1 MTYLTKKELAWFQ
14 TLSEK
19 NAISGQE
26 NEVASYLKTYFE
38 QHQLPILTDRLGSI
52 FTVKKSRSPNPLK
65 VMIMGH
71 MDEIGFMVSKIEPNG
86 MVRML
91 PIGGINPLTLTSQR
105 MRIKTVQKTY
115 VYGAIDATPPHLL
128 GAGAPPIPRVEDVY
142 LDVGLPTKEAV
153 EQAGVRIGSMITF
166 DAPFQV
172 LNGGQRILGK
182 AFDNRY
188 SLVMGLSILDAL
200 KNIELPYDL
209 YVGASVQE
217 EIGLRGA
224 QTMTH
229 VIQPDFAIV
238 LDCSPARD
246 SSGNKDELG
255 QLGGGVLLRYM
266 DRSMVA
272 RPALLS
278 YQEKMAKKAKVP
290 YQYFDSP
297 GGTDAG
303 AVHKSADGVLTLTHC
318 IVARSI
324 HSPSTILDTHDFL
337 ASKKTLLTLLKDFSS
352 KRFHDLQREDR

>member
-1 MTYLTKKELAWFQ
+1 MNYLTKKELSWFK

-26 NEVASYLKTYFE
+26 NEVAAFLKRHFE
-38 QHQLPILTDRLGSI
+38 AKNLPMITDALGSI
-52 FTVKKSRSPNPLK
+52 FAVKKSKNPDALK

-71 MDEIGFMVSKIEPNG
+71 MDEIGFIVSKIEDNG
-86 MVRML
+86 MLRLL

-105 MRIKTVQKTY
+105 MRVKTTQKTY
-115 VYGAIDATPPHLL
+115 VIGAIDATPPHLL
-128 GAGAPPIPRVEDVY
+128 GAGSPPIPRVEDVY
-142 LDVGLPTKEAV
+142 LDVGLSSKKAVLEAGIQLGAMV
-153 EQAGVRIGSMITF
+153 TF
-166 DAPFQV
+166 DAPFQT
-172 LNGGQRILGK
+172 LAGGQRILGK

-200 KNIELPYDL
+200 ENKDLPYDL

-217 EIGLRGA
+217 EVGLRGA

-229 VIQPDFAIV
+229 RIQPDFAIG

-246 SSGNKDELG
+246 SSGKPDELG
-255 QLGGGVLLRYM
+255 QLGQGVLLRYL

-272 RPALLS
+272 RPTLLA
-278 YQEKMAKKAKVP
+278 YQEKMAKRARVP

-303 AVHKSADGVLTLTHC
+303 AVHKSNAGVMTLTHC

-324 HSPSTILDTHDFL
+324 HSPSTILDTYDFF
-337 ASKKTLLTLLKDFSS
+337 ASKKTLLTMLKDFSLA
-352 KRFHDLQREDR
+352 RFEQLQREDR